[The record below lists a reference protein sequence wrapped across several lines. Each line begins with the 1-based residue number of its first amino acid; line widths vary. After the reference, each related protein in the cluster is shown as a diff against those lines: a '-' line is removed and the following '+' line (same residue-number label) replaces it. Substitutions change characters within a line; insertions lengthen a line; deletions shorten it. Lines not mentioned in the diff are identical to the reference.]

1 MPETLGMGFEGGELY
16 LPTCKAVKKQLKS
29 CFTEFAGGRGLKDQS
44 AFEHSFVSMREG
56 VGQADRKSVV

>member
-1 MPETLGMGFEGGELY
+1 MGFEGGELY

-56 VGQADRKSVV
+56 VGDRKSVV

>member
-1 MPETLGMGFEGGELY
+1 MGFEGGELY

-56 VGQADRKSVV
+56 VDRKSVV